1 MYFIVEENG
10 MKIRT
15 PFLRAKQMKRIIH
28 MKTVTKQFLSF
39 LVSSPHRIG
48 APITE
53 T

>member
-28 MKTVTKQFLSF
+28 MKTVTKQFFLS
-39 LVSSPHRIG
+39 RIKS
-48 APITE
+48 A
-53 T
+53 